1 MADPVKVQR
10 GLNADLPAADDG
22 QVLSKRHL
30 IAERSLAGVYV
41 ASVDAGDGLGTD
53 DRAAG
58 SPDQHVRPERGD
70 RFSGGRFEE
79 PNRNARLNQ
88 LHVVVLRQ
96 PDHVGLHIRCG
107 RRKRLAA
114 DGAGLFPKLHIVARL
129 LCQQGSSAAAGAA
142 ADHKHLF
149 RRFGMGHLTLI
160 LVPGEGVQGAGHML
174 IFQNVADAALVAGNA
189 GADILRAAFR
199 ELLRQFRIGEQ
210 AATDD
215 GKIADVVLQGGL
227 RLFVVGQSAVG
238 QHGNGDVFLDRLRG
252 LELHDRFLI
261 ENGGHGELPLLIAT
275 CVHMQAV
282 HAVFR
287 QILCQLDALVQLTE
301 AGVRHA
307 VVGAELHDHGSVRSG
322 DAAHS
327 VDLLQ
332 QEGRTPLHV
341 AAVLVR
347 AGVPR
352 GGQEL
357 VVEVAAVGVHLISVH
372 ASGARQLDCT
382 LRLADQLL
390 NFLDRQFVAFHVGR
404 VEPAARR
411 RTDRD
416 RVHLCRACHAAAA
429 GHQLYADLAASCVS
443 AVAQLLE
450 K

>member
-41 ASVDAGDGLGTD
+41 APVDAGDGLGTD

-58 SPDQHVRPERGD
+58 SPDQHVGPERGD
-70 RFSGGRFEE
+70 RFSGGLFEE
-79 PNRNARLNQ
+79 PNRNTRLNQ

-107 RRKRLAA
+107 CRKRLAA

-142 ADHKHLF
+142 ADHEHLF

-189 GADILRAAFR
+189 GTDILRAAFR

-238 QHGNGDVFLDRLRG
+238 
-252 LELHDRFLI
+252 
-261 ENGGHGELPLLIAT
+261 
-275 CVHMQAV
+275 
-282 HAVFR
+282 
-287 QILCQLDALVQLTE
+287 
-301 AGVRHA
+301 
-307 VVGAELHDHGSVRSG
+307 
-322 DAAHS
+322 
-327 VDLLQ
+327 
-332 QEGRTPLHV
+332 
-341 AAVLVR
+341 
-347 AGVPR
+347 
-352 GGQEL
+352 
-357 VVEVAAVGVHLISVH
+357 
-372 ASGARQLDCT
+372 
-382 LRLADQLL
+382 
-390 NFLDRQFVAFHVGR
+390 
-404 VEPAARR
+404 
-411 RTDRD
+411 
-416 RVHLCRACHAAAA
+416 
-429 GHQLYADLAASCVS
+429 
-443 AVAQLLE
+443 
-450 K
+450 